1 MQGIQTS
8 IQQVRTDISNDAD
21 QQSDLMIQCFSTLCS
36 GLNATGALHQTFI
49 PPARP
54 KLREATALPAIT
66 AYQYAKQPAAST
78 LQQLP
83 PAPVT
88 PPPPLPPG
96 SDALTYA
103 SSQSTT
109 AGSGSVPRLVLPT
122 PSTQAANAAEV
133 LSISSPVVPRS
144 MFEADPDD
152 DEKMGDAEA
161 DPAHLGELD
170 APATKVQRT
179 EQTVDRASAGLPG
192 ADAKPTSK

>member
-1 MQGIQTS
+1 MFWVKCHWSLAANICPS
-8 IQQVRTDISNDAD
+8 
-21 QQSDLMIQCFSTLCS
+21 C
-36 GLNATGALHQTFI
+36 
-49 PPARP
+49 P
-54 KLREATALPAIT
+54 KLREVAAFPAIT
-66 AYQYAKQPAAST
+66 AYQYVKQSAAST

-83 PAPVT
+83 PVPVT